1 MSSRAYPFYLYIGVL
16 LILFMQLFIFLDARE
31 LTTWA
36 TPVFWTGLILVLDA
50 VLYGATR
57 RSLVRTGA
65 VVPVAVISV
74 IGWWVFEW
82 FNIFLSNWHYENLVD
97 SPWLLYPAYVWS
109 FATIIPGIFL
119 LYGVMLTLVGNVA
132 ARPFPTGRRALT
144 ALFLTGLVFLFIP
157 IVPFSMYY
165 VNRAADASLFSF
177 LSWAANTY
185 YSEFTAAFVWLGFA
199 LLLEPFNFLMGNPS
213 LLRSMSRG
221 DYRPLVVLGLSGLL
235 CGYLWEFWNYWAHT
249 KWHYTV
255 PILGHIK
262 LFEMPVLGYL
272 GFIPF
277 AWELYAMVALVYPR
291 AIRIIEGENA

>member
-1 MSSRAYPFYLYIGVL
+1 MASRTYPFYLYIGVF
-16 LILFMQLFIFLDARE
+16 LILFMQLFIFLDERQ

-36 TPVFWTGLILVLDA
+36 TPIFWTGLILVLDA
-50 VLYGATR
+50 VLYGAAR
-57 RSLVRTGA
+57 RSLIKTGA
-65 VVPVAVISV
+65 ILPVAAISV

-119 LYGVMLTLVGNVA
+119 LYGVMLTLVRNLT
-132 ARPFPTGRRALT
+132 ARPFPAGRRVLT
-144 ALFLTGLVFLFIP
+144 AFFITGLFFLFIP

-165 VNRAADASLFSF
+165 VNRAADATLFSF

-185 YSEFTAAFVWLGFA
+185 YSEYTAAFVWLGFA
-199 LLLEPFNFLMGNPS
+199 LLLEPVNFLMGNPS
-213 LLRSMSRG
+213 LLRRMSRG

-255 PILGHIK
+255 PILGNIK

-291 AIRIIEGENA
+291 AIHIIEGEAA

>member
-1 MSSRAYPFYLYIGVL
+1 
-16 LILFMQLFIFLDARE
+16 
-31 LTTWA
+31 
-36 TPVFWTGLILVLDA
+36 
-50 VLYGATR
+50 
-57 RSLVRTGA
+57 
-65 VVPVAVISV
+65 
-74 IGWWVFEW
+74 
-82 FNIFLSNWHYENLVD
+82 
-97 SPWLLYPAYVWS
+97 
-109 FATIIPGIFL
+109 
-119 LYGVMLTLVGNVA
+119 MLTLVRTVRG
-132 ARPFPTGRRALT
+132 RPFPSGRRALT

-177 LSWAANTY
+177 LAWAANTY

-235 CGYLWEFWNYWAHT
+235 CGYLWEFWNYWANT